1 MMPVIVALMLVLSFI
16 AGWLIGYDYC
26 KEKWQSKID
35 LFRNEKIK
43 AENAAD
49 LMRKELNRSASRN
62 KTLADFNEETA

>member
-1 MMPVIVALMLVLSFI
+1 MMTLVSLLMALCFI
-16 AGWLIGYDYC
+16 AGILIGYDYS
-26 KEKWQSKID
+26 KTKWQSKID
-35 LFRNEKIK
+35 LFRGEKVK